1 MADAKEL
8 RGMSDAALQSKLG
21 ELLKEQMGMRFQ
33 HAMAQLEITARI
45 RQVRREVAQVRNII
59 TEKQREGGQ

>member
-33 HAMAQLEITARI
+33 HAMAQLENTARI
-45 RQVRREVAQVRNII
+45 RQVRREVAQVRTII